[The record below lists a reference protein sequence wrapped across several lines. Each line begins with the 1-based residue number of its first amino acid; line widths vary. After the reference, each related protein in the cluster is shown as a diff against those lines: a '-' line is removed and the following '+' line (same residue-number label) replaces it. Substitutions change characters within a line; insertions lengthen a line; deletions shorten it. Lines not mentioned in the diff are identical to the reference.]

1 MFTFLIVALVR
12 DIGAVIGMEGGNL
25 LEGEMYDLNIKAKN
39 MRGEGIG
46 KVNDTIVFVKNAKT
60 RMGKIYRVKITKVY
74 RTFAY
79 AETSDDSKYF
89 IGNGSLII
97 G

>member
-1 MFTFLIVALVR
+1 
-12 DIGAVIGMEGGNL
+12 MENGI
-25 LEGEMYDLNIKAKN
+25 LEGEIYDLNIKAKN

-46 KVNDTIVFVKNAKT
+46 MVNDIVVFVKNAKT
-60 RMGKIYRVKITKVY
+60 RIGKIYKVKITKAY

-79 AETSDDSKYF
+79 AETMEENSKYF

-97 G
+97 E

>member
-1 MFTFLIVALVR
+1 MMGEIA
-12 DIGAVIGMEGGNL
+12 
-25 LEGEMYDLNIKAKN
+25 EGELYDLDIKAKN

-46 KVNDTIVFVKNAKT
+46 MLNNTVVFVKNAKT
-60 RMGKIYRVKITKVY
+60 RIGKAYKVKITKVH

-79 AETSDDSKYF
+79 AETIDENSKYF

-97 G
+97 Q

>member
-1 MFTFLIVALVR
+1 MEDSV
-12 DIGAVIGMEGGNL
+12 MEG
-25 LEGEMYDLNIKAKN
+25 ETYDLNIKAKN

-46 KVNDTIVFVKNAKT
+46 MVRNIVVFVKNAKT
-60 RMGKIYRVKITKVY
+60 RIGKVYKIKITKAY

-79 AETSDDSKYF
+79 AETIGENSKYF

-97 G
+97 E

>member
-1 MFTFLIVALVR
+1 M
-12 DIGAVIGMEGGNL
+12 DMEGEL
-25 LEGEMYDLNIKAKN
+25 LEGEVYDLNVKAKN

-46 KVNDTIVFVKNAKT
+46 MVNNTVVFVKKAKT
-60 RMGKIYRVKITKVY
+60 RIGKIYRVKITKAY

-79 AETSDDSKYF
+79 AEPSEENSKYF

-97 G
+97 S

>member
-1 MFTFLIVALVR
+1 MENS
-12 DIGAVIGMEGGNL
+12 VI
-25 LEGEMYDLNIKAKN
+25 EGEMYDLSIKAKN

-46 KVNDTIVFVKNAKT
+46 MVNDTVVFVKNSKT
-60 RMGKIYRVKITKVY
+60 RVGKIYKVRITKAY

-79 AETSDDSKYF
+79 AEPSEDNSKYF

>member
-1 MFTFLIVALVR
+1 MMGEI
-12 DIGAVIGMEGGNL
+12 
-25 LEGEMYDLNIKAKN
+25 LEGEIYDLNIRAKN

-46 KVNDTIVFVKNAKT
+46 MLNDTVVFVKNAKT
-60 RMGKIYRVKITKVY
+60 RIGKAYKIRITKTH

-79 AETSDDSKYF
+79 AEMVDENSKYF

-97 G
+97 Q

>member
-1 MFTFLIVALVR
+1 MADELT
-12 DIGAVIGMEGGNL
+12 
-25 LEGEMYDLNIKAKN
+25 EGEVCDVSIRAKN

-46 KVNDTIVFVKNAKT
+46 MLGNVVVFVKNAKT
-60 RMGKIYRVKITKVY
+60 RIGKGYKVRITKVH

-79 AETSDDSKYF
+79 AEPIEAEGKYF

-97 G
+97 QQ

>member
-1 MFTFLIVALVR
+1 MCGVENGI
-12 DIGAVIGMEGGNL
+12 
-25 LEGEMYDLNIKAKN
+25 LEGEIYDLNIKAKN

-46 KVNDTIVFVKNAKT
+46 MVNDTVVFVKKAKT
-60 RMGKIYRVKITKVY
+60 RIGKIYKVRITKAY

-79 AETSDDSKYF
+79 AEPSEENSKYF

>member
-1 MFTFLIVALVR
+1 VSGVESGI
-12 DIGAVIGMEGGNL
+12 
-25 LEGEMYDLNIKAKN
+25 LEGEVYDLNIKAKN

-46 KVNDTIVFVKNAKT
+46 MVNDTVVFVKNSKT
-60 RMGKIYRVKITKVY
+60 RIGKIYRVRITKAY

-79 AETSDDSKYF
+79 AEPSDENSKYF

>member
-1 MFTFLIVALVR
+1 MMGEI
-12 DIGAVIGMEGGNL
+12 
-25 LEGEMYDLNIKAKN
+25 LEGETYDLNIRAKN

-46 KVNDTIVFVKNAKT
+46 MLNDTVVFVKNAKT
-60 RMGKIYRVKITKVY
+60 RIGKAYRIRITKMH

-79 AETSDDSKYF
+79 AEMIDENSKYF

-97 G
+97 Q